1 MMAFV
6 AVFCLYGFAF
16 LMLLALVALV
26 GSAML
31 AKKRIGKAR
40 VLLMLALIAASFLL
54 ATGILVHK
62 AVLIC
67 SRAWHWGGEAV
78 ASAATYADSDRNS
91 IRVDDALTKCFGVT
105 MDLNAK
111 NPDTYFEIHFGSM
124 MRGVHDVKAFVDAM
138 PFLRD
143 HAHFLYFKCEPED
156 IDKIMEMK
164 GLRQVDGD
172 GASFYEGLTSP
183 SWWRPES
190 LGGVM
195 VYRYVDTK
203 QEYSWTLYTDRAKKE
218 AYFLEFTW

>member
-1 MMAFV
+1 MIAFV
-6 AVFCLYGFAF
+6 AMFCLYGFAL

-26 GSAML
+26 GSSML
-31 AKKRIGKAR
+31 ARKRIGKAQ
-40 VLLMLALIAASFLL
+40 VFLMLAPIAVSFLL

-62 AVLIC
+62 AISIC

-78 ASAATYADSDRNS
+78 ATYADGERNAT
-91 IRVDDALTKCFGVT
+91 RMDDALTKSFGVT
-105 MDLNAK
+105 MDLDAK
-111 NPDTYFEIHFGSM
+111 NPNTYFKIHFGSTL
-124 MRGVHDVKAFVDAM
+124 RGVHDVKAFVDAM

-156 IDKIMEMK
+156 IDKIVEMK
-164 GLRQVDGD
+164 RLRQVDGD

-190 LGGVM
+190 LSGVT
-195 VYRYVDTK
+195 VYRYVDATR
-203 QEYSWTLYTDRAKKE
+203 EYSWTLYTDRTKKE